1 VLAVACVGAA
11 LLINRW
17 NGLNRI
23 ASVGFFMLAVAAIPF
38 LFRASK
44 NWAFDRLL
52 GELSYPI
59 YICHV
64 LVIWCLDRVV
74 SLGAGYVRGF
84 TIMAGTISLSCV
96 LYWSIDRPIDAWRQR
111 RFNRERAL
119 VSRPLPAPQPG
130 L

>member
-1 VLAVACVGAA
+1 VA

-17 NGLNRI
+17 NGVSRI

-44 NWAFDRLL
+44 SWTFDRLL

-84 TIMAGTISLSCV
+84 TIMAATIALSWV

-111 RFNRERAL
+111 RFDRERAL
-119 VSRPLPAPQPG
+119 VSPALPAPQPG